1 MGAVAIDIHAKE
13 RALEFEFPIYTEDGV
28 AKLLEDIHHVR
39 EMRFLTGDFGAC
51 DLLMDLRTALDNI
64 LMSKTQERILYYHY
78 ELGLTQAEVVTK
90 LKRDGITIT
99 QQGVSIN
106 LKAIH
111 RRIAKFHKEGV
122 IVE

>member
-13 RALEFEFPIYTEDGV
+13 RALEFEFPIYTEEGV
-28 AKLLEDIHHVR
+28 AKLLEDIHYVR
-39 EMRFLTGDFGAC
+39 EMRFLAGDFGAC
-51 DLLMDLRTALDNI
+51 DLLMDLRNAFQNI
-64 LMSKTQERILYYHY
+64 VMSNTQKQILYYHY

-90 LKRDGITIT
+90 LKREGITIT

-106 LKAIH
+106 LKAVH
-111 RRIAKFHKEGV
+111 RRIAKFHGEGV